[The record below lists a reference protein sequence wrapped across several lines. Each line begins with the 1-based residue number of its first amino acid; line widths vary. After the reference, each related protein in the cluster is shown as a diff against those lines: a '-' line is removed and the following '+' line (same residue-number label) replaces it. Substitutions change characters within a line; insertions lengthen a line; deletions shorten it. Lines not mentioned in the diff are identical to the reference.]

1 MFLFCFV
8 LQIDVILKEKVLT
21 MQINQHQ
28 IDDIQKKLQDSLRV
42 IKMYEWL
49 LDSYVLVSQPVY
61 SKNLKKSES
70 KFLVDKFDFSK
81 R

>member
-8 LQIDVILKEKVLT
+8 LQIDVILKEKDLT
-21 MQINQHQ
+21 MQFNQHQ

-49 LDSYVLVSQPVY
+49 LDSYVLVSRPVY